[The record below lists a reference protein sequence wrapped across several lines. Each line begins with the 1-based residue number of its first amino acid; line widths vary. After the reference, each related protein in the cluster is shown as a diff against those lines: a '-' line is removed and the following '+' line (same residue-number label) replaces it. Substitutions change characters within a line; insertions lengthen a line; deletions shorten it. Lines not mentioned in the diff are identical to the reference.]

1 MTREQKIQNIIKG
14 TEMAVESLKMS
25 GELTTERYIAI
36 MECQN
41 SAIAAVNAEAEGGK
55 EMYKVYRVHR
65 DNNGNIFH
73 KVPVGCA
80 KTEHGAKALIAGQ
93 WGECIVE
100 KIE

>member
-1 MTREQKIQNIIKG
+1 
-14 TEMAVESLKMS
+14 
-25 GELTTERYIAI
+25 
-36 MECQN
+36 
-41 SAIAAVNAEAEGGK
+41 
-55 EMYKVYRVHR
+55 MYKVYRVHR